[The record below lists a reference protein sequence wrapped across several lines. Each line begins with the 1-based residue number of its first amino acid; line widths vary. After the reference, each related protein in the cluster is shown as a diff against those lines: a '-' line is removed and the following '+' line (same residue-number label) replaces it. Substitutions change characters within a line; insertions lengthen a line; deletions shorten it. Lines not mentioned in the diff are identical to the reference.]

1 MNEVPELTGRTN
13 VANGET
19 RAPWEHPKLTFE
31 GNLHEIVLGG
41 TGKNTVAPKDPGEN
55 AKVQL

>member
-1 MNEVPELTGRTN
+1 MM
-13 VANGET
+13 NGEAPT
-19 RAPWEHPKLTFE
+19 PWESPKLKFE